1 MCDVT
6 FLNLISTASAAM
18 LLVSLSSLCVQK
30 TKTSIKI
37 FSDPMP
43 NSNERSV
50 QLIGTEQQIAECL
63 FYFLDEIG
71 KVCPVGHITGLTN
84 EASYRTHQHTN
95 MCV

>member
-1 MCDVT
+1 MCDVS
-6 FLNLISTASAAM
+6 LISTVSAAM
-18 LLVSLSSLCVQK
+18 LLVSLCLPPCVQK

-50 QLIGTEQQIAECL
+50 QLIGTEQQVSECL

-84 EASYRTHQHTN
+84 EASYRTH
-95 MCV
+95 